1 MTTAWQSN
9 AFQNDAFQID
19 VVATVSGGKGDNRIF
34 KPTGLV
40 DRPKKTIH
48 VPEGRKTVPERI
60 EQTRQLVE
68 EIKAEAELQPVF
80 RMSLTKIDEEIGV
93 RLRQKLKTEEE
104 ALLIL
109 LLAAA
114 GS

>member
-1 MTTAWQSN
+1 MATAFQSDSY
-9 AFQNDAFQID
+9 QNDAFQID
-19 VVATVSGGKGDNRIF
+19 VVATVSGGKGDNKGIF

-48 VPEGRKTVPERI
+48 VPEGRKTVPERV

-68 EIKAEAELQPVF
+68 EIKAEAEPVS

-93 RLRQKLKTEEE
+93 RLRQKLRTEEDE
-104 ALLIL
+104 LIIL